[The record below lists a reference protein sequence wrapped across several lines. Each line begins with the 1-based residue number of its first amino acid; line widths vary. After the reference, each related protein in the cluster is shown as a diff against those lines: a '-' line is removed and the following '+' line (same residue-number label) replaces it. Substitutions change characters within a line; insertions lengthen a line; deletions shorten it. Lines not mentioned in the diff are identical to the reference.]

1 MYVGVDEHHLNVNA
15 VVAASCVPLTLPLA
29 TTHHVWNLKI
39 IVMTSNF
46 PSRIRGQDT
55 RIDTDL
61 VRFEGRDVYA
71 GVDEHSLNAN
81 AVVAASYVP

>member
-1 MYVGVDEHHLNVNA
+1 MCA
-15 VVAASCVPLTLPLA
+15 LTLPLA

-55 RIDTDL
+55 RMDTDL
-61 VRFEGRDVYA
+61 VRFEGRDVYV
-71 GVDEHSLNAN
+71 GVDEHHLNVN

>member
-1 MYVGVDEHHLNVNA
+1 MCPDTASGHHTSRLE
-15 VVAASCVPLTLPLA
+15 PQ
-29 TTHHVWNLKI
+29 I

-61 VRFEGRDVYA
+61 VRFEGRDVYV
-71 GVDEHSLNAN
+71 GVDEDNLNVN
-81 AVVAASYVP
+81 AVVAASCVP